1 MSTYSPQ
8 TGLAN
13 INNVMAQN
21 AFVIGEEISR
31 NALNTSR
38 WHAVIPKGT
47 LPNGLGDNFSS
58 LIYNKSIPTKLTS
71 SLTTPI
77 IGSTWSR
84 VGRDITSSQTLNTST
99 AGQPN
104 EYAAGS
110 HIGPTGTG
118 DASLRDRIAW
128 TKKMRPYY
136 LERCEVESPYVN
148 IFQLMQAAAVDQQ
161 IAAVTEALTSATK
174 WVWERRLQEQYE
186 LMSANLVP
194 CLTTGTPILTTV
206 DADTD
211 ATADDTF
218 FGVPLAAASGTR
230 VDFATSGAG
239 NTDVTPTAGLSNKI
253 MDRIKTRLDIVTPL
267 NEAYGVDNGK
277 ATHLLMIGDDASYA
291 LKTESGIRDDVRK
304 SSRVD
309 DLLKPLGVDESF
321 RGFYHMCL
329 PDPPRF
335 TIAGGYLT
343 RVEPLNE
350 QGEYN
355 AAYDTAPYEAA
366 YVVHKQVME
375 SQIPNP
381 GIAAP
386 GFKFDPANFAGEFE
400 WINNKNDITNPK
412 GHIGFFLATFGSAG
426 VPKKVEY
433 GYTIVFKRDAA
444 PAQ

>member
-13 INNVMAQN
+13 VNNVMAQN

-38 WHAVIPKGT
+38 WYAVIPKGT
-47 LPNGLGDNFSS
+47 LPNGLGDNLAS
-58 LIYNKSIPTKLTS
+58 LVYNKSIPTKLGTGA
-71 SLTTPI
+71 
-77 IGSTWSR
+77 IGSTWTR
-84 VGRDITSSQTLNTST
+84 VGQGITSAQILNTST

-110 HIGPTGTG
+110 HIGPTGSDGTN
-118 DASLRDRIAW
+118 SLRDRVAW
-128 TKKMRPYY
+128 TKKMRNYY

-148 IFQLMQAAAVDQQ
+148 IYQLMQAAAVDQQ

-186 LMSANLVP
+186 MLSGNLVP
-194 CLTTGTPILTTV
+194 CLTTGTPIVTTIDV
-206 DADTD
+206 SASTP
-211 ATADDTF
+211 F
-218 FGVPLAAASGTR
+218 FGKKLTEVDFNNDFVTSGTD
-230 VDFATSGAG
+230 VDY
-239 NTDVTPTAGLSNKI
+239 TPTAGLSNKI
-253 MDRIKTRLDIVTPL
+253 LDRIKTRLDIVTPL

-291 LKTESGIRDDVRK
+291 IKTESGIRDDVRK

-321 RGFYHMCL
+321 RGFFHMCL

-335 TIAGGYLT
+335 TVSGGTLT
-343 RVEPLNE
+343 RVEPLDA

-355 AAYDTAPYEAA
+355 PAYDTATHEAA

-375 SQIPNP
+375 SQVPVPN
-381 GIAAP
+381 IAAP

-426 VPKKVEY
+426 VPKKIEY
-433 GYTIVFKRDAA
+433 GYTIIFKRDAA
-444 PAQ
+444 PAA

>member
-13 INNVMAQN
+13 IDNVMAQN

-38 WHAVIPKGT
+38 WYAVIPKGT
-47 LPNGLGDNFSS
+47 LPNGLGDNLSS
-58 LIYNKSIPTKLTS
+58 LIYNKSLPTKIATGVV
-71 SLTTPI
+71 
-77 IGSTWSR
+77 GSTWTR
-84 VGRDITSSQTLNTST
+84 VGQGITSAQTLNTST

-104 EYAAGS
+104 EYAAAS
-110 HIGPTGTG
+110 HIGPTGSDGTN
-118 DASLRDRIAW
+118 SLRDRIAW
-128 TKKMRPYY
+128 TKKMRSYY

-148 IFQLMQAAAVDQQ
+148 IYQLMQAAAVDQQ

-186 LMSANLVP
+186 MMSANLVP
-194 CLTTGTPILTTV
+194 CLTTGTPIVTTIDV
-206 DADTD
+206 SASTP
-211 ATADDTF
+211 F
-218 FGVPLAAASGTR
+218 FGQKLTD
-230 VDFATSGAG
+230 VDFIDDFVTSGV
-239 NTDVTPTAGLSNKI
+239 DVDYTPTASLSNKI
-253 MDRIKTRLDIVTPL
+253 LDRIKTRLDIVTPL

-277 ATHLLMIGDDASYA
+277 AQHLLMIGDDASYA
-291 LKTESGIRDDVRK
+291 IKTESGIRDDVRK

-321 RGFYHMCL
+321 RGFFHMCL

-335 TIAGGYLT
+335 TISSGVLT
-343 RVEPLNE
+343 RVEPLDA

-355 AAYDTAPYEAA
+355 PAYDAAPYEAA
-366 YVVHKQVME
+366 YVIHKQVME
-375 SQIPNP
+375 SQVPVPN
-381 GIAAP
+381 IAAP

-400 WINNKNDITNPK
+400 WINNRNDITNPK

-444 PAQ
+444 PAA

>member
-13 INNVMAQN
+13 VNNVMAQN

-38 WHAVIPKGT
+38 WYAVIPKGT
-47 LPNGLGDNFSS
+47 LPNGLGDNLSS
-58 LIYNKSIPTKLTS
+58 LIYNKSLPTKLLTS
-71 SLTTPI
+71 A
-77 IGSTWSR
+77 IGSTWTR
-84 VGRDITSSQTLNTST
+84 VGQDITSAQILNSST

-110 HIGPTGTG
+110 HLGPTGTG
-118 DASLRDRIAW
+118 GTSVRDRIAW

-148 IFQLMQAAAVDQQ
+148 IYQLMQAAAVDQQ

-186 LMSANLVP
+186 MMSGNLVP
-194 CLTTGTPILTTV
+194 CLTTGTPIVTTIDV
-206 DADTD
+206 SASTP
-211 ATADDTF
+211 F
-218 FGVPLAAASGTR
+218 FGKKLTE
-230 VDFATSGAG
+230 VDFNNDFVTSGV
-239 NTDVTPTAGLSNKI
+239 DVDYTPTAGLSNKI
-253 MDRIKTRLDIVTPL
+253 LDRIKTRLDIVTPL

-291 LKTESGIRDDVRK
+291 IKTESGIRDDVRK

-321 RGFYHMCL
+321 RGFFHMCL

-335 TIAGGYLT
+335 TISSGTLT
-343 RVEPLNE
+343 RVEPLDA

-355 AAYDTAPYEAA
+355 PAYDSATHEAA
-366 YVVHKQVME
+366 YVVHKHVME
-375 SQIPNP
+375 SQVPVPN
-381 GIAAP
+381 IAAP

-426 VPKKVEY
+426 VPKKIEY
-433 GYTIVFKRDAA
+433 GYSIIFKRDAA
-444 PAQ
+444 PAA

>member
-13 INNVMAQN
+13 VNNVMAQN

-38 WHAVIPKGT
+38 WYAVIPKGT
-47 LPNGLGDNFSS
+47 LPNGLGDNLSS
-58 LIYNKSIPTKLTS
+58 LIYNKSLPTKLLTS
-71 SLTTPI
+71 A
-77 IGSTWSR
+77 IGSTWTR
-84 VGRDITSSQTLNTST
+84 VGQDITSAQILNSST

-110 HIGPTGTG
+110 HLGPTGTG
-118 DASLRDRIAW
+118 GTSVRDRIAW

-148 IFQLMQAAAVDQQ
+148 IYQLMQAAAVDQQ

-186 LMSANLVP
+186 MLSGNLVP
-194 CLTTGTPILTTV
+194 CLTTGTPIVTTIDV
-206 DADTD
+206 SASTP
-211 ATADDTF
+211 F
-218 FGVPLAAASGTR
+218 FGKKLTEVDFNNDFVTSGTD
-230 VDFATSGAG
+230 VDY
-239 NTDVTPTAGLSNKI
+239 TPTAGLSNKI
-253 MDRIKTRLDIVTPL
+253 LDRIKTRLDIVTPL

-291 LKTESGIRDDVRK
+291 IKTESNIRDDVRK

-321 RGFYHMCL
+321 RGFFHMCL

-335 TIAGGYLT
+335 TISSGALT
-343 RVEPLNE
+343 RVEPLDA

-355 AAYDTAPYEAA
+355 PAYDTATHEAA

-375 SQIPNP
+375 SQVPVPN
-381 GIAAP
+381 IAAP

-426 VPKKVEY
+426 VPKKIEY
-433 GYTIVFKRDAA
+433 GYTIIFKRDAA
-444 PAQ
+444 PAA

>member
-13 INNVMAQN
+13 VNNVMAQN

-38 WHAVIPKGT
+38 WYAVIPKGT
-47 LPNGLGDNFSS
+47 LPNGLGDNLAS
-58 LIYNKSIPTKLTS
+58 LVYNKSLPTKLLTS
-71 SLTTPI
+71 A
-77 IGSTWSR
+77 IGSTWTR
-84 VGRDITSSQTLNTST
+84 VGQDITSAQTLNSST

-110 HIGPTGTG
+110 HLGPTGTG
-118 DASLRDRIAW
+118 GTSVRDRIAW
-128 TKKMRPYY
+128 TKKMRNYY

-148 IFQLMQAAAVDQQ
+148 IYQLMQAAAVDQQ

-186 LMSANLVP
+186 MMSGNLVP
-194 CLTTGTPILTTV
+194 CLTTGTPIVTTIDV
-206 DADTD
+206 SASTP
-211 ATADDTF
+211 F
-218 FGVPLAAASGTR
+218 FGKKLTE
-230 VDFATSGAG
+230 VDFNNDFVSSGV
-239 NTDVTPTAGLSNKI
+239 DVDYTPTAGLSNKI
-253 MDRIKTRLDIVTPL
+253 LDRIKTRLDIVTPL

-291 LKTESGIRDDVRK
+291 LKTEASGMRDDVRK

-321 RGFYHMCL
+321 RGFFHMCL

-335 TIAGGYLT
+335 TVSGGTLT
-343 RVEPLNE
+343 RVEPLDA

-355 AAYDTAPYEAA
+355 PAYDTATHEAA

-375 SQIPNP
+375 SQVPVPN
-381 GIAAP
+381 IAAP

-426 VPKKVEY
+426 VPKKIEY
-433 GYTIVFKRDAA
+433 GYTIIFKRDAA
-444 PAQ
+444 PAA